1 MKITKLN
8 ETRFTI
14 AFEFPVYNRE
24 LNLLSNRAIQLF
36 DIEHKIIE
44 ADIEYYPDAN
54 KQHHI
59 NLSTGYFE
67 LCEEYVEDQTMMSF
81 SSREDAYMASSHL
94 KEACGVTKV
103 AAELEKVL
111 KLGGK

>member
-44 ADIEYYPDAN
+44 ADIEYYPDEN

-59 NLSTGYFE
+59 NLSSGSFK
-67 LCEEYVEDQTMMSF
+67 LCEEYVEEQTVLSF
-81 SSREDAYMASSHL
+81 SSYKDAFMASFQL
-94 KEACGVTKV
+94 KEA
-103 AAELEKVL
+103 
-111 KLGGK
+111 